1 MQQLFVSTTLEAL
14 RERWWQGDLIVDAHI
29 FTEHGIVVVDA
40 LNAGE
45 ALAGGGVGGMSR
57 SEIGGGAEGAAG
69 TGDTACL
76 KSVEDGE
83 GGEGGEGVTGVANTR
98 KDSFARKDSLRAGK
112 AMKFAPEGSVGISGR
127 GRQDLSVAM
136 LGNTVGPLPP
146 GAWARLA
153 DVC

>member
-45 ALAGGGVGGMSR
+45 ALAGGVGGMSR
-57 SEIGGGAEGAAG
+57 SEEGGGADGAAG
-69 TGDTACL
+69 TGDTACS
-76 KSVEDGE
+76 KSAE
-83 GGEGGEGVTGVANTR
+83 GGEGGECVTGVAR
-98 KDSFARKDSLRAGK
+98 KESFARKDNLRAGK
-112 AMKFAPEGSVGISGR
+112 AMKFAPEGFVGISGR
-127 GRQDLSVAM
+127 GRKDLSVAM

-146 GAWARLA
+146 GAWAR
-153 DVC
+153 